1 MGEDR
6 LVVIREVPQLITNI
20 ITVLIREYAT
30 AAGDQEGSKQL
41 SAAAQGEIGLNRR
54 V

>member
-20 ITVLIREYAT
+20 IKVLIREYAT
-30 AAGDQEGSKQL
+30 AVRSSNYIQVIQDF
-41 SAAAQGEIGLNRR
+41 
-54 V
+54 

>member
-6 LVVIREVPQLITNI
+6 LIVIREVPQLITNI

-30 AAGDQEGSKQL
+30 AVRSSKYIQVI
-41 SAAAQGEIGLNRR
+41 QDF
-54 V
+54 

>member
-6 LVVIREVPQLITNI
+6 LIVIREVPQLITNF

-30 AAGDQEGSKQL
+30 AVRSSKYIQVI
-41 SAAAQGEIGLNRR
+41 QDF
-54 V
+54 